1 MVEVEAAMLDQ
12 SSLSHDLPK
21 SPEDIKTMLDTT
33 STEPPKKRRRVAKPN
48 AEKKFECK
56 HDGCGKSY
64 SRAEHLYRHQLN
76 HTPKTIFRCD
86 YPDCNR
92 YFVRQDLCIR
102 HRERHTT
109 HGSQLHKR
117 DTFAQST
124 SQQNPPSVSQQQTA
138 PAGTYRQPEIF
149 AKPTHDPGLSRSNS
163 VYQQESNAFAVPQV
177 QPASTTNQ
185 TISPS
190 TASTD
195 LRYHPQTPQ
204 LPPSRDPGHTRA
216 GSFGSNPLSPDQ
228 KQDVNMWGAA
238 PRRPSYGSAN
248 GPSGQIPYT
257 ANDARF
263 SGGTTM
269 AAPSPS
275 RAYSA
280 SSSSTNQP
288 WPAARQNSDGQIQA
302 RSDSNGMMPI
312 NGMGGYNMQD
322 FHRGDLSRAQDAAFA
337 AAVTQGLQNARTDMY
352 PYTTLNPMTT
362 VDMTASGYNYPTFGS
377 EEFANPSYGLA
388 DDFTAWLFNDAQSG
402 PTEFSP
408 PTFLPSY
415 LDPPVNHAHGPAFL
429 QSPASSDNVK
439 STLGHPMSVTSILDN
454 TERSQYIM
462 SEEKRRDLLTLM
474 QTQFIERPH
483 DAVKKRKDSV
493 FEGDVDSEGHILSL
507 RMMHT
512 YIGSYWYHQHAQLPI
527 LHKPTFSADRTPN
540 LLLLAVIA
548 IGAATLDKAYGTSLT
563 DSAAEFANFILWHL
577 RWEIVRDADFRPPA
591 KLWVFQALLLVEV
604 YEKMYSTR
612 ALHERAH
619 IHHDSTL
626 TLMRRGSSLLGRSAS
641 DTPPSG
647 RDLDKSHTVN
657 GTVSNSD
664 ESWHRWIQTEAT
676 RRAAFGAFVLD
687 SIHAT
692 MFGHAAKMVAHE
704 MRLPLPCD
712 EGLWTAA
719 SPAEAARVQSALHT
733 NGVKPTMFLDG
744 LKKTLNGQ
752 RVRTNSF
759 GRTIIMAGLLSV
771 SWHMTQRDLQ
781 ISSLGP
787 RTANSF
793 GGLDKWKS
801 VLLRA
806 FDNWKRDFDEALAES
821 APAASSPTIRH
832 VNTLVT
838 ATASNGSGST
848 GSSVHHFLRP
858 VDDENIFESRTVLH
872 HLAHIAAHVDVVDCQ
887 VFAGANRLLGRSV
900 TPKDYSIIREKIER
914 WAGKASARDAAFYAL
929 KFIAQVIIPPEGL
942 ESLQGTGT
950 GPASLGL
957 SRYYGHA
964 SPILPQAFEQRMYIA
979 RDDFLLNRPWVLY
992 ISALVVW
999 CYGFA
1004 LEGPISPHPKS
1015 EDFDSYEKK
1024 ERDMLDYMTRVAGVR
1039 APDDLEQ
1046 VTGKNRCLG
1055 LLMILKDSFGSTR
1068 WELTHEA
1075 AGLLGNACLKL
1086 RGIEDD
1092 GDALVGEIGGK
1103 EGWEPNKDLGPGAG
1117 TVVNGIGVG
1126 WDVIREARRGDVT
1139 VANAAKV

>member
-1 MVEVEAAMLDQ
+1 M
-12 SSLSHDLPK
+12 
-21 SPEDIKTMLDTT
+21 
-33 STEPPKKRRRVAKPN
+33 
-48 AEKKFECK
+48 
-56 HDGCGKSY
+56 
-64 SRAEHLYRHQLN
+64 
-76 HTPKTIFRCD
+76 
-86 YPDCNR
+86 
-92 YFVRQDLCIR
+92 
-102 HRERHTT
+102 
-109 HGSQLHKR
+109 
-117 DTFAQST
+117 
-124 SQQNPPSVSQQQTA
+124 
-138 PAGTYRQPEIF
+138 
-149 AKPTHDPGLSRSNS
+149 
-163 VYQQESNAFAVPQV
+163 
-177 QPASTTNQ
+177 
-185 TISPS
+185 
-190 TASTD
+190 
-195 LRYHPQTPQ
+195 
-204 LPPSRDPGHTRA
+204 
-216 GSFGSNPLSPDQ
+216 GSNPLSPDQ
-228 KQDVNMWGAA
+228 KQEVIWGAA
-238 PRRPSYGSAN
+238 PRQPNHAINQPSVRHGNYA
-248 GPSGQIPYT
+248 T
-257 ANDARF
+257 NDARF
-263 SGGTTM
+263 SGATTGIP
-269 AAPSPS
+269 PSPI
-275 RAYSA
+275 RAYSGSSA
-280 SSSSTNQP
+280 STQQNWQTM
-288 WPAARQNSDGQIQA
+288 RHNSDGQVPHHRGSVSGMLPMNGNAYGMQDFA
-302 RSDSNGMMPI
+302 RSD
-312 NGMGGYNMQD
+312 
-322 FHRGDLSRAQDAAFA
+322 LTRAQDAAFA
-337 AAVTQGLQNARTDMY
+337 AAVTQGLQNARGTDPY
-352 PYTTLNPMTT
+352 PYTTVNPMTT
-362 VDMTASGYNYPTFGS
+362 IDMNTSAYNYPMFGS
-377 EEFANPSYGLA
+377 DEYGNASYGLA
-388 DDFTAWLFNDAQSG
+388 DEFTAWLFADANSGSNDY
-402 PTEFSP
+402 SP
-408 PTFLPSY
+408 STFMPNY
-415 LDPPVNHAHGPAFL
+415 IDPPANLTQGPAFL

-439 STLGHPMSVTSILDN
+439 SAMSHTMSVTSILDN

-462 SEEKRRDLLTLM
+462 SEEKRQELLALM
-474 QTQFIERPH
+474 QAQFIERPH

-527 LHKPTFSADRTPN
+527 LHKPTFSADKTPN

-563 DSAAEFANFILWHL
+563 DSAAEFANFVLWHL

-604 YEKMYSTR
+604 YEKMYSSR

-641 DTPPSG
+641 DTPPG
-647 RDLDKSHTVN
+647 RDYDQSNN
-657 GTVSNSD
+657 GVRQNSD

-687 SIHAT
+687 SVHAT

-712 EGLWTAA
+712 EGLWTAT

-733 NGVKPTMFLDG
+733 NGIKPTMFLDG
-744 LKKTLNGQ
+744 LKKTLGGQ

-787 RTANSF
+787 RTTNSF
-793 GGLDKWKS
+793 GGLDRWKS
-801 VLLRA
+801 VVLRA
-806 FDNWKRDFDEALAES
+806 FDNWKADFDSALAES
-821 APAASSPTIRH
+821 APAPSSPTIRH
-832 VNTLVT
+832 
-838 ATASNGSGST
+838 SNPLTSGHGGPTSI
-848 GSSVHHFLRP
+848 HAFLRP

-900 TPKDYSIIREKIER
+900 TPKDFSIIREKIER
-914 WAGKASARDAAFYAL
+914 WASKASARDAAFYAL
-929 KFIAQVIIPPEGL
+929 KFIAQVIVPPEGIDGS
-942 ESLQGTGT
+942 EPNAATQAG
-950 GPASLGL
+950 LGL

-1004 LEGPISPHPKS
+1004 LEGPIQPTPRQ
-1015 EDFDSYEKK
+1015 EDFDTYEKK
-1024 ERDMLDYMTRVAGVR
+1024 EKDMLDYLSRVAGVR
-1039 APDDLEQ
+1039 APDDLEN
-1046 VTGKNRCLG
+1046 VGGKNRCLG
-1055 LLMILKDSFGSTR
+1055 LLMILKDSFASTR

-1092 GDALVGEIGGK
+1092 DALVGEIGGK
-1103 EGWEPNKDLGPGAG
+1103 EGWEPTRDLGPGSKAG
-1117 TVVNGIGVG
+1117 AVG
-1126 WDVIREARRGDVT
+1126 WDVMKEARRGDIT